1 MKYTNKTKS
10 GERKNRVVYDSKNNY
25 YIIDNTYVLS
35 CLKNA
40 FNGKKSYWLSKKYC
54 TLAVYCFSSDNCFS
68 VEEQLK
74 NIDGYIT
81 MSEDIRSKQEGSV
94 TDNVGCVKL
103 YYDAGCEDVCFVHFD
118 KTKISIDDIQKTVG
132 KCHEEN
138 LSTEKIIS
146 CLKEKFKNDIKIE
159 EYLDTICI

>member
-1 MKYTNKTKS
+1 MKHTNKILLDENS
-10 GERKNRVVYDSKNNY
+10 EDRIVYDGKNDY

-40 FNGKKSYWLSKKYC
+40 FNGKKSYWLSKIYC

-81 MSEDIRSKQEGSV
+81 M
-94 TDNVGCVKL
+94 
-103 YYDAGCEDVCFVHFD
+103 F
-118 KTKISIDDIQKTVG
+118 
-132 KCHEEN
+132 
-138 LSTEKIIS
+138 EK
-146 CLKEKFKNDIKIE
+146 KRGGDEK
-159 EYLDTICI
+159 